1 MNVADFEA
9 SAVAVEASGPEGGET
24 TLVRQLG
31 ERVDLVHQLRQ
42 LAAGE
47 ELADRV
53 AEGLRVDE
61 LLRGDRVDAL
71 VVLVDAGL
79 DRLDDVLETSAALV
93 GEKLADIAHAA
104 RTKVIDVVD
113 RAVAGAQLAEQL
125 GGFDDVLRGDR
136 AGIERDVEAQLLVE
150 LVAADATKVVT
161 QRVLEETL
169 HVGAGTLDVD
179 WLAGAELA
187 EDFLEGFFLVTDGAD
202 VLTERED
209 DGAVVEGGV
218 EDAELL
224 LRELLVDLLERLTG
238 ELVVLLGD
246 DLAGLDVDDRV
257 GVDELRK
264 FFRIELERGL
274 GGQFAVLVEKSQDVL
289 VVLVTEGAE
298 KGRDEELAAA
308 TATVEVDPEEVV
320 LVELDFDP
328 GAAVRDDAEGVEHL
342 AARVSGLLET
352 DARGAVKLGN
362 DDALGAVD
370 DKGTTIGDHRDFAH
384 QDFFV
389 LEGALLTEAELEH
402 HRDRVGRTFA
412 DALEFGLL
420 GQHQAVL
427 EVLET
432 EVAVVALHREG
443 FAEDGIEADVLAG
456 GRGLV
461 QLQKIVER
469 ENLVL
474 DQVGRR
480 DDFA

>member
-1 MNVADFEA
+1 MPYYIYRVKPFGQLDKLEEHGAFAAA
-9 SAVAVEASGPEGGET
+9 SSQAK
-24 TLVRQLG
+24 TLR
-31 ERVDLVHQLRQ
+31 
-42 LAAGE
+42 
-47 ELADRV
+47 
-53 AEGLRVDE
+53 
-61 LLRGDRVDAL
+61 
-71 VVLVDAGL
+71 
-79 DRLDDVLETSAALV
+79 AALPPGSTV
-93 GEKLADIAHAA
+93 EHPRPQRGS
-104 RTKVIDVVD
+104 RT
-113 RAVAGAQLAEQL
+113 
-125 GGFDDVLRGDR
+125 
-136 AGIERDVEAQLLVE
+136 
-150 LVAADATKVVT
+150 
-161 QRVLEETL
+161 
-169 HVGAGTLDVD
+169 H
-179 WLAGAELA
+179 
-187 EDFLEGFFLVTDGAD
+187 
-202 VLTERED
+202 
-209 DGAVVEGGV
+209 
-218 EDAELL
+218 
-224 LRELLVDLLERLTG
+224 
-238 ELVVLLGD
+238 
-246 DLAGLDVDDRV
+246 
-257 GVDELRK
+257 
-264 FFRIELERGL
+264 
-274 GGQFAVLVEKSQDVL
+274 FAVLEAEVQTVVGAKNALDQFFGLEIEGRLSGQVAGLIEEAKDIL
-289 VVLVTEGAE
+289 VVLVTKRTQQGGD
-298 KGRDEELAAA
+298 KELATTA
-308 TATVEVDPEEVV
+308 TTVEVDPEEVV

-362 DDALGAVD
+362 DDTLGAVD
-370 DKGTTIGDHRDFAH
+370 DKGTTVGDHRDFAH